1 LRALFILKGGDK
13 MIVVSLNGQSEFL
26 TDYQIKERKMV
37 VNGDY
42 SLPFYVSKTE
52 RNQHAFELVQEE
64 TVIEYE
70 GQKYRIKKMREYI
83 EGNTPVKDIH
93 KCQHVFFDIIEEY
106 QYETLSG
113 TLNIVQAL
121 NHAFSVTDW
130 TWVNHGAFNTVEFQN
145 FGDGTALGLFQTI
158 LGRYGAEFEITG
170 EKEITLKNQIG
181 APQDAQFRYRHN
193 IKTLFKDIDSS
204 NVSTYIKGFG
214 KEITAEYTSP
224 NASVYGIRHAPPV
237 RDERFTTLEGLQ
249 EHLQKVLIDTPN
261 IFIEV
266 EAVELKKQGIPIH
279 QYSLG
284 DTIFLIHE
292 DLGIDAT
299 VRILEY
305 TDYPESHQS
314 PKVVLAN
321 YKPSLTKVM
330 ASFQQT
336 SKTVKQLT
344 DSDGNLSLQ
353 LKRLYRNSDHYSDHT
368 GDWYIS
374 PDDPNAYVHIG
385 AGGLDVHRG
394 LVRVEREDGY
404 ATIIGGK
411 MNFDF
416 SVDSADPPFMDFGVT
431 QELGWFKTSNTTPSA
446 GNYYS
451 FRHDARYLKFQAAYY
466 KTGSGNTGGIRFA
479 QNGGGLLAAKSF
491 VTDNTHQNAIVGEVF
506 TIDFGIPTG
515 EIVSFYLQGYQDIA
529 NGNVYFRKIR
539 AWLEG

>member
-1 LRALFILKGGDK
+1 LIITTL
-13 MIVVSLNGQSEFL
+13 SGQSEYL
-26 TDYQIKERKMV
+26 TDYIIIERKKV
-37 VNGDY
+37 VNGEY
-42 SLPFYVSKTE
+42 SFPFRVFQTE
-52 RNQHAFELVQEE
+52 RNQHSFPLVLEE
-64 TVIEYE
+64 SIGEYE
-70 GQKYRIKKMREYI
+70 GQKYRFKKIRETMK
-83 EGNTPVKDIH
+83 GKTPVKEVQAH
-93 KCQHVFFDIIEEY
+93 HVFFDIIDQH
-106 QYETLSG
+106 QYDTLTG
-113 TLNIVQAL
+113 TINMVQAL
-121 NHAFSVTDW
+121 THVFSVTDW
-130 TWVNHGAFNTVEFQN
+130 TWVNQGAFDSVEFDK
-145 FGDGTALGLFQTI
+145 FGDGNALELFKII
-158 LGRYGAEFEITG
+158 LERYGAEFEITG
-170 EKEITLKNQIG
+170 EKQITLKNQIG
-181 APQDAQFRYRHN
+181 SPQEAQFRYKHN
-193 IKTLFKDIDSS
+193 IKTLYKDIDSS

-214 KEITAEYTSP
+214 KDITAEYTSP

-237 RDERFTTLEGLQ
+237 RDEQFITVEGLQ

-261 IFIEV
+261 IVIEV
-266 EAVELKKQGIPIH
+266 ETVELKKQGIPIH
-279 QYSLG
+279 EYDLG
-284 DTIFLIHE
+284 DTIYLIHE
-292 DLGIDAT
+292 DLGIDST

-416 SVDSADPPFMDFGVT
+416 SVDSANPDFKDDGVVI
-431 QELGWFKTSNTTPSA
+431 ERYWYKTSSTIPVS

-451 FRHDARYLKFQAAYY
+451 FKKTARYLKMQVAYY
-466 KTGSGNTGGIRFA
+466 KTGTGNSGGIRIA
-479 QNGGGLLAAKSF
+479 QNGGGLLVAKSF
-491 VTDNTHQNAIVGEVF
+491 ITDEAHDNAIVGEVL
-506 TIDFGIPTG
+506 TVDLGVPDG
-515 EIVSFYLQGYQDIA
+515 SMMSVYLQGYQDVDA
-529 NGNVYFRKIR
+529 GFVYFRKIR

>member
-1 LRALFILKGGDK
+1 LIITTL
-13 MIVVSLNGQSEFL
+13 SGQSEIL
-26 TDYQIKERKMV
+26 TDYTIRERKMV
-37 VNGDY
+37 VNGEY
-42 SLPFYVSKTE
+42 SLPFLVYKTG
-52 RNQHAFELVQEE
+52 RNKHSFDLVQEE
-64 TVIEYE
+64 TIVEYE
-70 GQKYRIKKMREYI
+70 GQQYRIKKIREVMK
-83 EGNTPVKDIH
+83 GKTHVKEVQTH
-93 KCQHVFFDIIEEY
+93 HVFFDIIDNH
-106 QYETLSG
+106 QYETLTG
-113 TLNIVQAL
+113 TLNMVQVL
-121 NHAFSVTDW
+121 THVFSVTDW
-130 TWVNHGAFNTVEFQN
+130 TWVNQGAFASVEFDK
-145 FGDGTALGLFQTI
+145 FGDGNALELFKTI
-158 LGRYGAEFEITG
+158 LDRYGAEFEITG
-170 EKEITLKNQIG
+170 ENEITLKNQIG
-181 APQDAQFRYRHN
+181 NPQEAQFRYRHN
-193 IKTLFKDIDSS
+193 IKTLYKDIDSS
-204 NVSTYIKGFG
+204 NISTYIKGFG
-214 KEITAEYTSP
+214 KGITAEYTSP
-224 NASVYGIRHAPPV
+224 NASAYGIRHAPPV
-237 RDERFTTLEGLQ
+237 RDERFTTLIGLQ
-249 EHLQKVLIDTPN
+249 EHLQKVLIDTPS
-261 IFIEV
+261 IVIEV

-279 QYSLG
+279 EYDLG

-404 ATIIGGK
+404 ASIIGGA

-416 SVDSADPPFMDFGVT
+416 SVDSADPPFMDSGVT
-431 QELGWFKTSNTTPSA
+431 TEGYWFKTSSVTPVA
-446 GNYYS
+446 GNYYT
-451 FRHDARYLKFQAAYY
+451 FKKTARYLKLQIAYY
-466 KTGSGNTGGIRFA
+466 KTGSGNTGGIRIA
-479 QNGGGLLAAKSF
+479 QNGGGLLVAKSF
-491 VTDNTHQNAIVGEVF
+491 TTDNTHQYAIEGEVF
-506 TIDFGIPTG
+506 TVDLGVPDG
-515 EIVSFYLQGYQDIA
+515 LMMSVYLQGYQDVDA
-529 NGNVYFRKIR
+529 GSVYFRKIR

>member
-1 LRALFILKGGDK
+1 LIITTL
-13 MIVVSLNGQSEFL
+13 SGQSEYL
-26 TDYQIKERKMV
+26 TDYSIRERKRV
-37 VNGDY
+37 VNGEY
-42 SLPFYVSKTE
+42 SLSFIVFQTE
-52 RNQHAFELVQEE
+52 RNKHSFPLVQEE
-64 TVIEYE
+64 SIVEYD
-70 GQKYRIKKMREYI
+70 GQQYRIKKIREVMK
-83 EGNTPVKDIH
+83 GKTPVKEVQTH
-93 KCQHVFFDIIEEY
+93 HVFFDIIDNH
-106 QYETLSG
+106 QYETLTG
-113 TLNIVQAL
+113 TLNKVQVL
-121 NHAFSVTDW
+121 THTFSVTDW
-130 TWVNHGAFNTVEFQN
+130 TWVNQGAFASVEFEN
-145 FGDGTALGLFQTI
+145 FGDGNALELFKTI
-158 LGRYGAEFEITG
+158 LDRYGAEFEITG
-170 EKEITLKNQIG
+170 EKQITLKNQIG
-181 APQDAQFRYRHN
+181 SQQDAQFRYRHN
-193 IKTLFKDIDSS
+193 IKTLYKDIDSS

-237 RDERFTTLEGLQ
+237 RDERFTTLLGLQ

-261 IFIEV
+261 IVIEM
-266 EAVELKKQGIPIH
+266 EAVELKKQGIPI
-279 QYSLG
+279 QEYGLG

-353 LKRLYRNSDHYSDHT
+353 LKRLYRNSDHYSDNT

-394 LVRVEREDGY
+394 LIRVERDDGY
-404 ATIIGGK
+404 ATIIGGM

-416 SVDSADPPFMDFGVT
+416 ATDMHDPPFRDSGVNID
-431 QELGWFKTSNTTPSA
+431 GYWFTTASTVPVS

-451 FRHDARYLKFQAAYY
+451 FKHTARYLKMQVAFY
-466 KTGSGNTGGIRFA
+466 KTGAGNTGGIRIA
-479 QNGGGLLAAKSF
+479 KNGNLLLVGKSF
-491 VTDNTHQNAIVGEVF
+491 TNGITDPAAIVGEVL
-506 TIDFGIPTG
+506 TVDLGVPTG
-515 EIVSFYLQGYQDIA
+515 EVISVYLQGYQDIA

>member
-1 LRALFILKGGDK
+1 LIITTL
-13 MIVVSLNGQSEFL
+13 SGQSEYL
-26 TDYQIKERKMV
+26 TDYNIRERKRV
-37 VNGDY
+37 VNGEY
-42 SLPFYVSKTE
+42 SLPFLVDKTE
-52 RNQHAFELVQEE
+52 RNKHSFDLVQEE
-64 TVIEYE
+64 SIVEYD
-70 GQKYRIKKMREYI
+70 GQQYRIKKIREVMK
-83 EGNTPVKDIH
+83 GKTPVKEVQAH
-93 KCQHVFFDIIEEY
+93 HVFFDIIDQH
-106 QYETLSG
+106 QYDTLTG
-113 TLNIVQAL
+113 TLNMVQVL
-121 NHAFSVTDW
+121 THVFSVTDW
-130 TWVNHGAFNTVEFQN
+130 TWINQGVFASVGFEN
-145 FGDGTALGLFQTI
+145 FGDGNALELFKTI
-158 LGRYGAEFEITG
+158 LDRYGAEFEITG

-181 APQDAQFRYRHN
+181 SPQEAQFRYKHN
-193 IKTLFKDIDSS
+193 IKTLYKDIDSS

-237 RDERFTTLEGLQ
+237 RDEKFSIVSNLQ

-261 IFIEV
+261 IVIEV
-266 EAVELKKQGIPIH
+266 EAVELKKQGIPI
-279 QYSLG
+279 QEYGLG

-416 SVDSADPPFMDFGVT
+416 SVDSADPPFMDYGVT

-515 EIVSFYLQGYQDIA
+515 EVVSFYLQGYQDIA